1 MKNINNKST
10 SSRLIIVIQTK
21 HPYITQQPPIHY
33 KATNS
38 TVRIT
43 DIKHLRFR
51 FLGFVVSI

>member
-1 MKNINNKST
+1 MKNIINNKST

-21 HPYITQQPPIHY
+21 HPYITQQPPIYY

-43 DIKHLRFR
+43 DI
-51 FLGFVVSI
+51 